1 MSIYDQSEQRP
12 LRWPFYLATGCGICI
27 FLVVIGV
34 FALRWWV
41 QKQLAYM
48 MNPPPIK
55 SSGHYTFGYSASAA
69 NVSVKLPDKKGQVTY
84 IHYLIS
90 PKNDQAGEGE
100 RCLRV
105 VSSGKTREWPL
116 PYSHMRD
123 VRVGVYWHSAKAGNG
138 PYLRV
143 SDVIGQS
150 VLDLGRGEVGMYSRI
165 RGHAFIADYL
175 YNEGQFQGP
184 SMWSDSTGVTSIESA
199 NGKPA
204 IDVTSAFKPDNCRY
218 LGSIIQIGNN
228 LKFVPA
234 KNLGHVLSKLHHA
247 KSTH

>member
-1 MSIYDQSEQRP
+1 
-12 LRWPFYLATGCGICI
+12 
-27 FLVVIGV
+27 
-34 FALRWWV
+34 
-41 QKQLAYM
+41 

-55 SSGHYTFGYSASAA
+55 SSGHYSFGYSASAA
-69 NVSVKLPDKKGQVTY
+69 NVSIKLPDKTREISY

-90 PKNDQAGEGE
+90 PKNDHGGEGE

-123 VRVGVYWHSAKAGNG
+123 VRIGVYWYSAKAGKG

-143 SDVIGQS
+143 SDATGQS

-165 RGHAFIADYL
+165 RGHAFMADYL
-175 YNEGQFQGP
+175 YNEGDFQGATV
-184 SMWSDSTGVTSIESA
+184 STTSSGNSPVYTTIESA

-204 IDVTSAFKPDNCRY
+204 IDVTSTCKPDNCRY

-234 KNLGHVLSKLHHA
+234 KDPGQSSKLHHK
-247 KSTH
+247 KSAY